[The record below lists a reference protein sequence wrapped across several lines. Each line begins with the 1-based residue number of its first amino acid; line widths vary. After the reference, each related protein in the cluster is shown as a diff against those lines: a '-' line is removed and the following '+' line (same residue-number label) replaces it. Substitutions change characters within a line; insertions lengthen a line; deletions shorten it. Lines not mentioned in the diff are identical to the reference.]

1 MEIIKYSSKR
11 STKGKMVDQ
20 IFEFVE
26 LPCEVKTLY
35 VEDIGERAIIGKGIT
50 SLPAIMVK
58 HGDNKILLSGDITPK
73 KLKDAIEAVQ

>member
-35 VEDIGERAIIGKGIT
+35 VEDVGERAIIGKGIT

-58 HGDNKILLSGDITPK
+58 NQDKKIILSGDVTPK
-73 KLKDAIEAVQ
+73 KLEDAIQAVQ